1 MLVIRA
7 LCKSLDDFCMLLNVR
22 RGQLDTVSADSPC
35 YVGVL
40 QRSVFKPSTNLRTT
54 PNAKRAGWPL
64 LEKHEL
70 TDAELERFAHYPN
83 GNVGISVSQLQWARK
98 VVATNLLS

>member
-1 MLVIRA
+1 MLVISA

-40 QRSVFKPSTNLRTT
+40 QRNVFKPS
-54 PNAKRAGWPL
+54 
-64 LEKHEL
+64 
-70 TDAELERFAHYPN
+70 
-83 GNVGISVSQLQWARK
+83 
-98 VVATNLLS
+98 